1 MSLDVSQRL
10 SCLEM
15 LKHPYYQE
23 ENFAETFLVSLK
35 EKVDHETATNPYLKS
50 LASQKSKKLHNAQS
64 QKESHQSSSP
74 NKHSKQKARGSN
86 EKNNHKNSLKANYS
100 ASSPSQEKATGYQHC
115 PALPTTSLKTVN
127 NKGTSLKNNEQ
138 NFKQNGMKKITDS
151 ERVMKESSKAS
162 MHFHNGSPDSKGRTF
177 LDMSVNQPGK
187 NLPEISS
194 SLNVNR

>member
-1 MSLDVSQRL
+1 
-10 SCLEM
+10 M

-23 ENFAETFLVSLK
+23 ENFADTFLVSLK
-35 EKVDHETATNPYLKS
+35 EKVEQETASNPYLKS
-50 LASQKSKKLHNAQS
+50 LASQKSKKIHNTQS

-74 NKHSKQKARGSN
+74 NKHSKQKTPSN

-115 PALPTTSLKTVN
+115 PALPTTSLKTIN
-127 NKGTSLKNNEQ
+127 NKGTSLKKNNEQ

-151 ERVMKESSKAS
+151 ERIMKESSKAS
-162 MHFHNGSPDSKGRTF
+162 MQFHTGSPDPKGRTF

-187 NLPEISS
+187 NLPEINSS
-194 SLNVNR
+194 VNVNR

>member
-1 MSLDVSQRL
+1 
-10 SCLEM
+10 M

-23 ENFAETFLVSLK
+23 GNFAETFLVSLK
-35 EKVDHETATNPYLKS
+35 EKVDHETATTPYLKS